1 MRVVLFDIDG
11 TLLTTGGAARQAFAR
26 ALSEAAGHA
35 IDPAG
40 YSFSGKTDPQIARD
54 ILQAHGVAGERL
66 AGCIEESIRLYLRY
80 FEAERPR
87 LHQARLLPGVRQLLD
102 ALAARSAVRT
112 ALLTGN
118 VEPGARIKLGHFGLT
133 GYFDFA
139 LSCFGSDHID
149 RYRLPELAVERARD
163 RLGPGF
169 EGRQL
174 VIVGDSEHDVLCGRS
189 VQARAVAVGTG
200 WTPAET
206 LRALEPDAFLE
217 DLSDTARS
225 LAAILDG
232 DAAAAR

>member
-11 TLLTTGGAARQAFAR
+11 TLLTTGGAARGAFAR
-26 ALSEAAGHA
+26 ALSEAAGHP

-54 ILQAHGVAGERL
+54 ILEANGVGGERL
-66 AGCIEESIRLYLRY
+66 AVCIETSIRLYLKY

-87 LHQARLLPGVRQLLD
+87 LEQARLLPGVRELLD
-102 ALAARSAVRT
+102 ALAEREGVHT

-118 VEPGARIKLGHFGLT
+118 VEPGARIKLGHFGIT
-133 GYFDFA
+133 GYFDFS
-139 LSCFGSDHID
+139 LSCFGSDDSD
-149 RYRLPELAVERARD
+149 RYRLPALAVVRARG
-163 RLGPGF
+163 RLGTDF

-189 VQARAVAVGTG
+189 VRARAVAVGTG
-200 WTPAET
+200 WTPAAT
-206 LRALEPDAFLE
+206 LRALGPDAFLE
-217 DLSDTARS
+217 DLSHTGRA

-232 DAAAAR
+232 DGAAAR